1 MPLAGVD
8 LGYGTTV
15 EFSED
20 SGATWFKLV
29 GIQDVTIP
37 FGEADEVE
45 VTHMESPNRTRE
57 FIAGLKTTSDISIP
71 GLYVKGSATDVKIKT
86 LHGNGNTIQIRFGDV
101 GDAASFITFTGFV
114 KNYTI
119 QRPVDGPRTF
129 EVALKVNAEVVA

>member
-20 SGATWFKLV
+20 SGATWFKLL
-29 GIQDVTIP
+29 GIQDVEIP

-57 FIAGLKTTSDISIP
+57 FIAGLKTTSDITIP
-71 GLYVKGSATDVKIKT
+71 GLYVAGSTTDVKIKT
-86 LHGNGNTIQIRFGDV
+86 LHVSGDTIQIRFGDV
-101 GDAASFITFTGFV
+101 GSAVYITFTGFV

-119 QRPVDGPRTF
+119 SRPVDGARTF
-129 EVALKVNAEVVA
+129 EVTLKVNAEVVI

>member
-15 EFSED
+15 EVSEN
-20 SGATWFKLV
+20 SGVSWFKLA
-29 GIQDVTIP
+29 GIQDVQIP

-57 FIAGLKTTSDISIP
+57 FIAGLRTTSDITIP
-71 GLYVKGSATDVKIKT
+71 GLYVAGSATDVKIKT
-86 LHGNGNTIQIRFGDV
+86 LHGSGATILIRFGDV
-101 GDAASFITFTGFV
+101 GNEETITFTGFV

-119 QRPVDGPRTF
+119 DRPVDGPRTF
-129 EVALKVNAEVVA
+129 EVALKVNAEVV